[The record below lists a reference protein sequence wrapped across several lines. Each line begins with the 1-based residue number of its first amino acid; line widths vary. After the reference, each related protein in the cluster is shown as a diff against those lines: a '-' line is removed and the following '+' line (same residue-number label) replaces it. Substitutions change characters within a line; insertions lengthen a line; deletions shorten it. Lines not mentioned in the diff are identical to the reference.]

1 MKKKI
6 NLLNKNF
13 WRLDFMVIS
22 HSNSDIN
29 VTDFISLSDVAIL
42 TDNTYSTIYLLI

>member
-1 MKKKI
+1 
-6 NLLNKNF
+6 
-13 WRLDFMVIS
+13 MVIS

-42 TDNTYSTIYLLI
+42 TDNTYSTIYLLIQCQL